1 MGELNKEALT
11 NSNSESN
18 VVVAAVPS
26 DETPAQIPS
35 VVISQHSWVIIHL
48 LFLIPMVH
56 KKQYIYIAD
65 ICLAIFQSIN
75 FLL

>member
-35 VVISQHSWVIIHL
+35 VVISQHS
-48 LFLIPMVH
+48 
-56 KKQYIYIAD
+56 
-65 ICLAIFQSIN
+65 
-75 FLL
+75 